1 MGIASTSGF
10 LLVSLSLTGK
20 RHRETCMSIFKSVYH
35 ISKASHVPAKG
46 KGDYYYLQ
54 NSTWD
59 NLAREIRDDTPT
71 HSTCF
76 LGPEIHPD
84 HTDRP
89 AKGLAGGNP
98 TAVRRSFGPCRY
110 INSTF
115 RETRIVTQLMAV
127 SLRGGV
133 CPFIRPRSQSD
144 QRDNSSPTVLS
155 VDVNVHLR

>member
-35 ISKASHVPAKG
+35 NSKASHVPAKG

-110 INSTF
+110 TYSSTTAGHF
-115 RETRIVTQLMAV
+115 GSVIMLMNLVKKSQPQGIATHV
-127 SLRGGV
+127 SMAKGGQ
-133 CPFIRPRSQSD
+133 FG
-144 QRDNSSPTVLS
+144 
-155 VDVNVHLR
+155 